1 MSPEKIIFAL
11 ILVLGVIVYVRV
23 RVVERDVVQHLYD
36 RWN

>member
-1 MSPEKIIFAL
+1 MSPEQIVFAL